1 MGLKEDFQG
10 LAPSKCLMGGIVL
23 AGVYFAIMFDNGKD
37 KISQAEATRA
47 EILQTKARLDAVENA
62 LEDKTSTEARATAI
76 SKELEELL
84 KFFPVNA
91 NNSDFQKDISNLL
104 KKTNNRL
111 LKMQDE
117 TVESRFPGYI
127 EYGIKLE
134 SEGGF
139 HEFMDFLSLLTKMS
153 RMIDIKSLKFD
164 STGSTDEMSLVK
176 IEMLLTVFSYDAT
189 AAKAAATEQGAGG

>member
-1 MGLKEDFQG
+1 MGLKEDFQD
-10 LAPSKCLMGGIVL
+10 LAPSKCLMGGILL

-37 KISQAEATRA
+37 KVAQAEATRA

-84 KFFPVNA
+84 KFFPANA
-91 NNSDFQKDISNLL
+91 NNSDFQKEISNLL

-127 EYGIKLE
+127 EHGIKLE
-134 SEGGF
+134 AEGGF

-153 RMIDIKSLKFD
+153 RMIDIKMLKFD

-176 IEMLLTVFSYDAT
+176 TEMLLTVFSYDAS
-189 AAKAAATEQGAGG
+189 AAKAAATEQGTGG

>member
-1 MGLKEDFQG
+1 MGLKEDFQD
-10 LAPSKCLMGGIVL
+10 LAPSKCLMGGILL

-37 KISQAEATRA
+37 KVAQAEATRA

-84 KFFPVNA
+84 KFFPANA
-91 NNSDFQKDISNLL
+91 NNSDFQKEISNLL

-127 EYGIKLE
+127 EHGIKLE
-134 SEGGF
+134 AEGGF

-153 RMIDIKSLKFD
+153 RMIDIKMLKFD
-164 STGSTDEMSLVK
+164 STGSTDEMS
-176 IEMLLTVFSYDAT
+176 
-189 AAKAAATEQGAGG
+189 